1 MDKQLLHEINCLLNN
16 GNIFALKLIVENN
29 LIPIEIILQ
38 ETTKFYNDLYYDRN
52 AKFMFL
58 LSELLHDAITPE
70 LATTML
76 RKLLINMNYN
86 PKEKELTSYMQQL
99 FDLGGVL
106 TIDDDIHGL
115 PEEILFDIIQDKK
128 LNKSLVYKML
138 YNISE
143 NVFNFALD
151 YIQNNNLTNNIKI
164 AKIISNIYTTKNF
177 KSVPYVDS
185 KYIPKRIPIIFDII
199 RDDNY
204 CLDLLLCSYIFEYK
218 NGMYDMLYLFP
229 IDHVMSYDTS
239 KFLITQYKCCE
250 KNGNIKNIFCENYEK
265 NKKYLC
271 SAVMVD
277 EADKYPYV
285 YKYGTG
291 LKNLISSYNQFV
303 KN

>member
-128 LNKSLVYKML
+128 
-138 YNISE
+138 
-143 NVFNFALD
+143 
-151 YIQNNNLTNNIKI
+151 
-164 AKIISNIYTTKNF
+164 
-177 KSVPYVDS
+177 
-185 KYIPKRIPIIFDII
+185 
-199 RDDNY
+199 
-204 CLDLLLCSYIFEYK
+204 
-218 NGMYDMLYLFP
+218 
-229 IDHVMSYDTS
+229 
-239 KFLITQYKCCE
+239 
-250 KNGNIKNIFCENYEK
+250 IKNI
-265 NKKYLC
+265 
-271 SAVMVD
+271 
-277 EADKYPYV
+277 YV
-285 YKYGTG
+285 Q
-291 LKNLISSYNQFV
+291 LLW
-303 KN
+303 